1 MVIKEHTMVN
11 APSTHDFEV
20 VDSRTLYEG
29 AILALRKDRV
39 RMPGGTIATRE
50 VVEHSGAVAIVA
62 LNEEMKV
69 LLEYQYRHPTG
80 RRLWEIPAGILDIPG
95 EKPLTAVQRE
105 LCEETSYAAEEWHV
119 IADTVTSPGFADES
133 VRIFLAR
140 GIYSVDRPSPEEEE
154 ADMRLQWMPL
164 SQAVQHIYSGEIVN
178 NIAIAGI
185 LGAAYALA
193 TNSVGMLRST
203 DADWDTKAW
212 RFAQRK
218 GWQK

>member
-1 MVIKEHTMVN
+1 MVN

-95 EKPLTAVQRE
+95 EKPLTAAQ
-105 LCEETSYAAEEWHV
+105 
-119 IADTVTSPGFADES
+119 
-133 VRIFLAR
+133 
-140 GIYSVDRPSPEEEE
+140 
-154 ADMRLQWMPL
+154 L
-164 SQAVQHIYSGEIVN
+164 SLIHI
-178 NIAIAGI
+178 
-185 LGAAYALA
+185 
-193 TNSVGMLRST
+193 
-203 DADWDTKAW
+203 
-212 RFAQRK
+212 
-218 GWQK
+218 